1 MYELKIIKQN
11 GSQSETFL
19 NEDQSSINYY
29 QETAMQVGD
38 LAILSFGLLDSF
50 GEFIRTEFL
59 DMWRVE
65 EELAL

>member
-1 MYELKIIKQN
+1 MYELKIIKQD
-11 GSQSETFL
+11 GSQSETSL
-19 NEDQSSINYY
+19 SEDRTSIDYY
-29 QETAMQVGD
+29 QLQTGD

-65 EELAL
+65 EEVAL

>member
-1 MYELKIIKQN
+1 MYELKIIKN
-11 GSQSETFL
+11 DGSQSETFL
-19 NEDQSSINYY
+19 EENQSSINYY

>member
-1 MYELKIIKQN
+1 MYELKIVKHD

-19 NEDQSSINYY
+19 EENQSRIDYY
-29 QETAMQVGD
+29 QLQTGD

-65 EELAL
+65 EEVAL